1 MLDWLAHESFAAFG
15 VCMRRLGSLLFVVI
29 CGLLAAGCPR
39 SKGTEDYKQARR
51 AESLKDYDTALEHY
65 QKALNADPFNADYKI
80 KTGQLR
86 FEASQ
91 YHVRQ
96 GQKIREK
103 GELQLALA
111 EFQKAFAI
119 DPSSVIAEQEVRA
132 TLELIAAKNKEAESA
147 AAPPGQSAES
157 PLSEGPP
164 KLMPLSRAPINL
176 KMANDAKIIFETLGK
191 MAGLTLIF
199 DPEYPSRRV
208 VTELNNVSLEQ
219 ALDIV
224 SLQSKSFWK
233 PITQNIIFVTQDQ
246 PTKRRDYEE
255 QIIRTFYLSNTVQ
268 PQELTE
274 IVTSIRQI
282 LDLKRIYQLNAQNA
296 IIIRDTPDK
305 MAIAEKLIADI
316 DRARPE
322 VIIQVEVLQ
331 ARLDRL
337 RDLGILP
344 TQSATLS
351 YAPGGAI
358 PAGGSGAA
366 APTAAGRALNKLH
379 KLSTADYSVTLP
391 GAVAT
396 AIMTDSTTRI
406 IQNPEIRSVDG
417 QPAKLKIGDRIPVA
431 TGSFQ
436 TGVGVGGTGATGIF
450 NPLVNTQFTYID
462 TGVNIEVTPRVHPN
476 RDISL
481 KLTVDVSSVTGQS
494 AIGGIQQPIIS
505 QRKIEDDIRLKEGEV
520 SILGGMIDRTE
531 TKTLKGWPGLS
542 KIPFFRYFVSDEN
555 KEIQESEILIV
566 LIPRIV
572 RLPEWTR
579 ANLRPLS
586 SGSEAQVQVRR
597 ESSIE
602 TPKLQPQPPATL
614 PLPAAQTQ
622 QPASAPAAASPGRL
636 RFEPQSQTLKVGQ
649 TTTLAIVV
657 ENVQDLFSIPMLLQY
672 NPAVLSVEEVRH
684 GGFLSGGTQEIAI
697 VQTVNKERGQAI
709 ISATRQ
715 PNSPGVSG
723 NGTLLGLVVRA
734 LAPGSSS
741 VAIVQVSAKDSQLK
755 TIPLVS
761 GEAAVQVVP

>member
-1 MLDWLAHESFAAFG
+1 
-15 VCMRRLGSLLFVVI
+15 MRSLGSLLLAVI

-39 SKGTEDYKQARR
+39 SKGTEDYKQAHR

-65 QKALNADPFNADYKI
+65 QKALNADPFNADYKL
-80 KTGQLR
+80 KTAQLR

-96 GQKIREK
+96 GQKLREK

-119 DPSSVIAEQEVRA
+119 DPSSPIAEQEIRV
-132 TLELIAAKNKEAESA
+132 TLELIAVRNKEAEPA
-147 AAPPGQSAES
+147 AAPPGQSTES

-164 KLMPLSRAPINL
+164 HLMPLSRAPINL
-176 KMANDAKIIFETLGK
+176 KMANDAKIIFETIGK
-191 MAGLTLIF
+191 MAGLTMIF
-199 DPEYPSRRV
+199 DPEYPARRV

-282 LDLKRIYQLNAQNA
+282 LDLKRIFQLNAQNA

-305 MAIAEKLIADI
+305 MALAEKLITDI
-316 DRARPE
+316 DRAKPE

-344 TQSATLS
+344 TQAATLS
-351 YAPGGAI
+351 FAPSGAI
-358 PAGGSGAA
+358 PAAGAA
-366 APTAAGRALNKLH
+366 ATAPSAAGLALNKLR

-391 GAVAT
+391 GATAT

-436 TGVGVGGTGATGIF
+436 AGVGVGATGATGIV

-476 RDISL
+476 RDVSL
-481 KLTVDVSSVTGQS
+481 KLTVDISSVTGQS

-505 QRKIEDDIRLKEGEV
+505 QRKIEHDIRLKEGEV
-520 SILGGMIDRTE
+520 SILGGMIDRTD

-579 ANLRPLS
+579 ASLRPLS

-602 TPKLQPQPPATL
+602 APKLQPQPPATL
-614 PLPAAQTQ
+614 PSPAAQTQ
-622 QPASAPAAASPGRL
+622 QPAVAPAAASPARL

-672 NPAVLSVEEVRH
+672 NPAILSVEEVRH

-734 LAPGSSS
+734 LSPGSSS
-741 VAIVQVSAKDSQLK
+741 VTIVQVSAKDSQLK
-755 TIPLVS
+755 TISLVS

>member
-1 MLDWLAHESFAAFG
+1 
-15 VCMRRLGSLLFVVI
+15 MRRLRSLLLVVT

-96 GQKIREK
+96 GQKLREK
-103 GELQLALA
+103 GEYQLALA

-119 DPSSVIAEQEVRA
+119 DPSSPIAEQEIRV
-132 TLELIAAKNKEAESA
+132 TLELIAVRNKEAEPA
-147 AAPPGQSAES
+147 AAPAGPSTES

-164 KLMPLSRAPINL
+164 HLMPLSRAPINL

-282 LDLKRIYQLNAQNA
+282 LDLKRIFQLNAQNA

-305 MAIAEKLIADI
+305 MTLAEKLINDI
-316 DRARPE
+316 DRAKPE

-351 YAPGGAI
+351 FAP
-358 PAGGSGAA
+358 SGATLA
-366 APTAAGRALNKLH
+366 TGTGATAPSAAGIALNKLH
-379 KLSTADYSVTLP
+379 KLSSSDYSVTLP
-391 GAVAT
+391 GATAT

-436 TGVGVGGTGATGIF
+436 AGVGVGATGATGIV

-476 RDISL
+476 RDVSL
-481 KLTVDVSSVTGQS
+481 KLTVDISSVTGQS

-505 QRKIEDDIRLKEGEV
+505 QRKVEDDIRLKEGEI

-579 ANLRPLS
+579 ASLRPLS

-597 ESSIE
+597 ESSLE
-602 TPKLQPQPPATL
+602 APKLQSQPPATL
-614 PLPAAQTQ
+614 APPAAQTQ
-622 QPASAPAAASPGRL
+622 QPATAPATASPARL
-636 RFEPQSQTLKVGQ
+636 RFEPASQTLKVGQ
-649 TTTLAIVV
+649 TTTLGIVV

-715 PNSPGVSG
+715 PNSQGVNG

-741 VAIVQVSAKDSQLK
+741 VTIVQVSAKDSQLK
-755 TIPLVS
+755 PIPLVS